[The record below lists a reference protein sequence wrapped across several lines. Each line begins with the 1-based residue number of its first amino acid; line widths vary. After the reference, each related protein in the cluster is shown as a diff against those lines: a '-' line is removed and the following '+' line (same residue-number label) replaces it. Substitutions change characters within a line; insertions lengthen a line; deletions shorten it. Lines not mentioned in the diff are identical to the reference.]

1 MPEKKR
7 WKVVEVKVL
16 VSSEHEPALVYRLP
30 SGYAGREIE
39 VFEDAF
45 ETLEVKYVAKAGE

>member
-1 MPEKKR
+1 MAKKKR
-7 WKVVEVKVL
+7 WKTVEVKVL
-16 VSSEHEPALVYRLP
+16 VSSMHEPALVYRLP

-45 ETLEVKYVAKAGE
+45 ETLEVKYVAKDSE